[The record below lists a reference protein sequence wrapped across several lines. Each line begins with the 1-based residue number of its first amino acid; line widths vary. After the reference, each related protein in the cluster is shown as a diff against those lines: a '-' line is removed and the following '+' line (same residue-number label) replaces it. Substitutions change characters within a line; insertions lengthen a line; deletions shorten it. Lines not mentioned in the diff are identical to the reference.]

1 MTSNTTILLA
11 DDDEM
16 IVDILSHQ
24 LTREGYAVVTASD
37 GIRALE
43 LARTR
48 QPDLVLLDV
57 MMPGMQGWEVCRA
70 LRQESDVPI
79 LMLTARGEEMDRVL
93 GLELGADD
101 YIVKPFGFRELLAR
115 IRANLRRVA
124 LVRTP
129 DPNQE
134 SIITIGP
141 LAIDRRRH
149 SVLRH
154 GAAVALS
161 QREYDVLMALVDAN
175 GAVIRRDDL
184 LDHVWGETWVG
195 SPRTLDVHI
204 RWLRE
209 KLEEQ
214 PEQPALILT
223 VRGVGYRM
231 VSAKRGC
238 MSTHQSPKRC
248 PAAVGRGSAVFNCAS
263 RHRLWQRLSPGFGPA
278 HPLDRT
284 HRLPDLPGCR

>member
-1 MTSNTTILLA
+1 MTATTILLA

-24 LTREGYAVVTASD
+24 LTREGYAVVSAGD

-43 LARTR
+43 LARTQ

-57 MMPGMQGWEVCRA
+57 MMPGMQGWEVCRE
-70 LRQESDVPI
+70 LRRTSDVPI

-115 IRANLRRVA
+115 VRANLRRATQMRPAEPSQDGVM
-124 LVRTP
+124 
-129 DPNQE
+129 
-134 SIITIGP
+134 TIGP
-141 LAIDRRRH
+141 VAIDRRRH
-149 SVLRH
+149 IVLRR

-161 QREYDVLMALVDAN
+161 QREYDLLLALADAS

-184 LDHVWGETWVG
+184 LDRVWGETWVG

-209 KLEEQ
+209 KLEDQ
-214 PEQPALILT
+214 PENPSLILT

-231 VSAKRGC
+231 VA
-238 MSTHQSPKRC
+238 
-248 PAAVGRGSAVFNCAS
+248 
-263 RHRLWQRLSPGFGPA
+263 PGEVA
-278 HPLDRT
+278 
-284 HRLPDLPGCR
+284 

>member
-1 MTSNTTILLA
+1 MTATTILLA

-24 LTREGYAVVTASD
+24 LTREGYAVVSAGD

-43 LARTR
+43 LARTQ

-57 MMPGMQGWEVCRA
+57 MMPGMQGWEVCRE
-70 LRQESDVPI
+70 LRRTSDVPI

-115 IRANLRRVA
+115 VRANLRRATQMRPAEPSQDGVM
-124 LVRTP
+124 
-129 DPNQE
+129 
-134 SIITIGP
+134 TIGP
-141 LAIDRRRH
+141 VAIDRRRH
-149 SVLRH
+149 IVLRR

-161 QREYDVLMALVDAN
+161 QREYDLLLALADAN

-184 LDHVWGETWVG
+184 LDRVWGETWVG

-209 KLEEQ
+209 KLEDQ
-214 PEQPALILT
+214 PENPSLILT
-223 VRGVGYRM
+223 VRRVGYRM
-231 VSAKRGC
+231 VA
-238 MSTHQSPKRC
+238 
-248 PAAVGRGSAVFNCAS
+248 
-263 RHRLWQRLSPGFGPA
+263 PGEVA
-278 HPLDRT
+278 
-284 HRLPDLPGCR
+284 